1 MKEIREVIYDKT
13 EYNINGKKLY
23 LYRRM
28 TIYEDDT
35 FEIDN
40 IDDETL
46 YLVESREQKIKEL
59 GL

>member
-1 MKEIREVIYDKT
+1 MKKIKEVIYDKT

-28 TIYEDDT
+28 TIYKDKTCDIELV
-35 FEIDN
+35 
-40 IDDETL
+40 DETL
-46 YLVESREQKIKEL
+46 YLVESIEQKIKEL